1 MRAFSTRFLRD
12 QSGATAV
19 EYGLLLAS
27 IFLAII
33 GAVTLFGQ
41 EATAKLIEA
50 SDAIVG
56 AG

>member
-1 MRAFSTRFLRD
+1 LRALLTRFLRD

-41 EATAKLIEA
+41 EATGKLIEA

-56 AG
+56 AS

>member
-1 MRAFSTRFLRD
+1 MRRLLARFVED
-12 QSGATAV
+12 ESGATAV
-19 EYGLLLAS
+19 EYGVLLAC

-41 EATAKLIEA
+41 TATGKLIEA
-50 SDAIVG
+50 SDAIIG